1 MRHTPLLA
9 AAGLVLVALAIF
21 AAAPASAGTKT
32 KPAPLRSTVQLD
44 LSRYMG
50 RWWVIAHTP
59 YFAEKGKVATADVYT
74 LRPDGK
80 IENTYVYRKR
90 FGGAEKQMH
99 GVATVVPGTGNAQ
112 WKIAFF
118 GGLVRADYLVLE
130 VAPDYSWALIGQP
143 SRKLAWV
150 FARDPQMDDAQLASL
165 LAKFPGYGYDPA
177 RLQRVP
183 QQPPRDN

>member
-1 MRHTPLLA
+1 MRNTPLLA
-9 AAGLVLVALAIF
+9 AVGLVVLALASVLVAS
-21 AAAPASAGTKT
+21 PAQAGSKL
-32 KPAPLRSTVQLD
+32 PPLKSTVQLD
-44 LSRYMG
+44 LPRYMG

-59 YFAEKGKVATADVYT
+59 YFAEKGKLAAADVYA

-90 FGGAEKQMH
+90 FDGEEKQMR
-99 GVATVVPGTGNAQ
+99 GVATVVPGSGNAQ

-130 VAPDYSWALIGQP
+130 IAPDYSWALIGQP

-150 FARDPQMDDAQLASL
+150 FAREQRMDDAELARL
-165 LAKFPGYGYDPA
+165 LAKFPAYGYDPV

-183 QQPPRDN
+183 QDGGD